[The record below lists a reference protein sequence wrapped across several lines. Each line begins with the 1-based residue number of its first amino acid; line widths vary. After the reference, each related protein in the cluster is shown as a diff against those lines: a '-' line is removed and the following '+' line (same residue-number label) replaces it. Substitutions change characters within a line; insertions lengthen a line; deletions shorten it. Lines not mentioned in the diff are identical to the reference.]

1 MNRDKLKCGGKR
13 HKALFGADGAIMAAA
28 TLTAAGMTTA
38 ATAAAANKQAKSIVE
53 SAKTQADSIKEQSEN
68 NTNLQKEQ
76 LEFTRAQNK
85 ENRQQQQ
92 DIQTTLQLLAGQQNM
107 NDRLEQNKKELKFGG
122 SKRQRLVNMPYN
134 GIQFKVTDGGGVIP
148 LNIDQNGYGLYEL
161 YGNDHEHYHKTKNG
175 KYKTGVGI
183 KFNDGSIVEGEGNQN
198 TNQGELLYV
207 TPKDAMFISKHNI
220 NGFNPAKSVING
232 LSPEQAFYIQ
242 ELIKNKEGLNDDGS
256 KAKRK
261 SIKKVM
267 GGLSPA
273 LMQANF
279 TQDPSNGTGPVVGG
293 VAYITNKN
301 KTQDK
306 PIVAKNGTR
315 IQLKRG
321 GKRIKC
327 GSGGFWQNYGG
338 ATIGAAGNIGGGI
351 INMIGNTIASNKL
364 ASAYQEAG
372 GILADA
378 YSQMKGIDLSEVSME
393 DYAAPHSIAVV
404 RGPSTNI
411 NPQLERIRR
420 NASSE
425 RRAINN
431 ATLSSAARQQ
441 KLAETNDRM
450 YQRMGEQYA
459 YKQNADE
466 RVKQENAARIT
477 QVSQDNANRDA
488 QARQNYANTRLSLMQ
503 YNNNIENSK
512 IAGIA
517 QSRADSITQSSS
529 AQAQGLQH
537 SMNAIGAGLQSA
549 GNQFASTYDNMRTE
563 KENFTK
569 TYMGLGNEDKVQA
582 AILRFKQTGDAS
594 FINSLLEGNAISD
607 EERASL
613 NKVLE
618 TKKKK

>member
-1 MNRDKLKCGGKR
+1 MNRTKLKCGGKR
-13 HKALFGADGAIMAAA
+13 HKALFGTDGAIMAAA
-28 TLTAAGMTTA
+28 TLAAAGMTTA
-38 ATAAAANKQAKSIVE
+38 ATAAAASKQAKSIVE

-122 SKRQRLVNMPYN
+122 SKRQKLVNMPNN
-134 GIQFKVTDGGGVIP
+134 GVQFKVTDGGGVLP

-207 TPKDAMFISKHNI
+207 TPKDAMFISKHNL

-242 ELIKNKEGLNDDGS
+242 ELIKNEEGLNDDGT
-256 KAKRK
+256 KVKRK
-261 SIKKVM
+261 SIKKTM

-279 TQDPSNGTGPVVGG
+279 TQNPSNGTGPVVGG
-293 VAYITNKN
+293 TAYIVNNN
-301 KTQDK
+301 KTK
-306 PIVAKNGTR
+306 EEPIVAKNGTR

-321 GKRIKC
+321 GKRVKC
-327 GSGGFWQNYGG
+327 ANGFWQNYGG
-338 ATIGAAGNIGGGI
+338 ATIGSIGNIGAAGI
-351 INMIGNTIASNKL
+351 NIIGNTIASNRL

-378 YSQMKGIDLSEVSME
+378 YSQMKGIDLSEISME

-459 YKQNADE
+459 YKHNADE

-488 QARQNYANTRLSLMQ
+488 QARQNYANAKLSLMQ
-503 YNNNIENSK
+503 YNNDIENSK
-512 IAGIA
+512 IAGMA
-517 QSRADSITQSSS
+517 QSNANAITQSS
-529 AQAQGLQH
+529 AIQAQGLQN
-537 SMNAIGAGLQSA
+537 SMNAISSA
-549 GNQFASTYDNMRTE
+549 ITGSAQGFANTYND
-563 KENFTK
+563 
-569 TYMGLGNEDKVQA
+569 
-582 AILRFKQTGDAS
+582 KQTAERNYQNILIGADTKRKIDAVIMRNDINTAKNLYDS
-594 FINSLLEGNAISD
+594 FKDSNNENEQAYAK
-607 EERASL
+607 RL
-613 NKVLE
+613 NDKF
-618 TKKKK
+618 KFD

>member
-13 HKALFGADGAIMAAA
+13 HKALFGEGAIMAAA
-28 TLTAAGMTTA
+28 TLAAAGMTTA
-38 ATAAAANKQAKSIVE
+38 ATNAAATKQAKSIIE

-107 NDRLEQNKKELKFGG
+107 NDRLEQTKKELKFGG
-122 SKRQRLVNMPYN
+122 NKRQKLSNTPYN
-134 GIQFKVTDGGGVIP
+134 RVQFKVTDGGGVIP

-207 TPKDAMFISKHNI
+207 TPKDAMFISKHSI

-232 LSPEQAFYIQ
+232 LSPEQAFYMQ

-261 SIKKVM
+261 SIKKLM

-279 TQDPSNGTGPVVGG
+279 TQDPSNETRPVVGG
-293 VAYITNKN
+293 VAYIVNNN
-301 KTQDK
+301 KTK
-306 PIVAKNGTR
+306 EEPIVAKNGTR

-327 GSGGFWQNYGG
+327 DSGGFWQNYGG
-338 ATIGAAGNIGGGI
+338 ATIGSIGNIGAAGI
-351 INMIGNTIASNKL
+351 NVIGNTIASNKL

-378 YSQMKGIDLSEVSME
+378 YSQMKGIDLSEVNME

-420 NASSE
+420 NAASE

-488 QARQNYANTRLSLMQ
+488 QARQNYANARLSLMQ
-503 YNNNIENSK
+503 YNNNIENAK
-512 IAGIA
+512 IAGRA
-517 QSRADSITQSSS
+517 QSLADSITQSSS

-549 GNQFASTYDNMRTE
+549 GSQFASAYDNMRTE
-563 KENFTK
+563 KQDFTK
-569 TYMGLGNEDKVQA
+569 TYIGLGNADKVQA
-582 AILRFKQTGDAS
+582 AILRFEQTGDKS
-594 FINSLLEGNAISD
+594 FINGLLKGNTISD
-607 EERASL
+607 EERKRLTDAL
-613 NKVLE
+613 NS
-618 TKKKK
+618 

>member
-13 HKALFGADGAIMAAA
+13 HKALFGDGAIMAAA
-28 TLTAAGMTTA
+28 TLTAAGMNVA
-38 ATAAAANKQAKSIVE
+38 ATNAAATKQAKSIVE
-53 SAKTQADSIKEQSEN
+53 SAKTQANSIKEQSEN
-68 NTNLQKEQ
+68 NANLQKEQ

-92 DIQTTLQLLAGQQNM
+92 DIQTTLQLLAGEQNM
-107 NDRLEQNKKELKFGG
+107 NDRLDQTKKELKFGG
-122 SKRQRLVNMPYN
+122 NKRRKLSNTPYN
-134 GIQFKVTDGGGVIP
+134 RVQFKVTDGGGVTP

-183 KFNDGSIVEGEGNQN
+183 KFNDGSVVEGEGNQN

-232 LSPEQAFYIQ
+232 LSPEQAFYMQ
-242 ELIKNKEGLNDDGS
+242 ELIKNEEGLNDDGT
-256 KAKRK
+256 KVKRK

-293 VAYITNKN
+293 AAYIVNNN
-301 KTQDK
+301 KTKKK

-315 IQLKRG
+315 IQLKHG
-321 GKRIKC
+321 GKRVKC
-327 GSGGFWQNYGG
+327 ASGGFWQNYGG
-338 ATIGAAGNIGGGI
+338 AAISAGGNLGGGI

-459 YKQNADE
+459 YKHNVDE
-466 RVKQENAARIT
+466 KVKQENAARIT

-488 QARQNYANTRLSLMQ
+488 QARQNYANARLSLMQ

-512 IAGIA
+512 IAGMA
-517 QSRADSITQSSS
+517 QSRADAITQSSS
-529 AQAQGLQH
+529 AQAQGLQN

-549 GNQFASTYDNMRTE
+549 GSQFASTYDNIRTE
-563 KENFTK
+563 KQDFTK
-569 TYMGLGNEDKVQA
+569 SYMGLGNEDKVQA
-582 AILRFKQTGDAS
+582 AILRYEDTGDAS
-594 FINSLLEGNAISD
+594 FINSLLAGNTISE
-607 EERASL
+607 EERKSL
-613 NKVLE
+613 NE
-618 TKKKK
+618 TLKYNKKK

>member
-1 MNRDKLKCGGKR
+1 MNRNKLKCGGKR

-38 ATAAAANKQAKSIVE
+38 ATAAAASKQAKSIVE

-107 NDRLEQNKKELKFGG
+107 NDRLDQTKKELKFGG
-122 SKRQRLVNMPYN
+122 NKRQKLVNMSNN
-134 GIQFKVTDGGGVIP
+134 GVQFKVTDGGGVLP

-161 YGNDHEHYHKTKNG
+161 YGNDHEHYHKTKSG

-207 TPKDAMFISKHNI
+207 TPKDAMFISKHSI

-242 ELIKNKEGLNDDGS
+242 ELIKKEEGLNDDGS
-256 KAKRK
+256 KTKRK
-261 SIKKVM
+261 SIKKLM

-279 TQDPSNGTGPVVGG
+279 TQDPRNGTGPVIGG
-293 VAYITNKN
+293 AAYIVNNN
-301 KTQDK
+301 KTK
-306 PIVAKNGTR
+306 EEPIVAKNGTR

-321 GKRIKC
+321 GKRVKC
-327 GSGGFWQNYGG
+327 ANGFWQNYGG
-338 ATIGAAGNIGGGI
+338 AAISAGGNIGGGI

-420 NASSE
+420 NATSE

-459 YKQNADE
+459 YKHNVDE
-466 RVKQENAARIT
+466 KVKQENAARIT

-488 QARQNYANTRLSLMQ
+488 QARQNYANARLSLMQ
-503 YNNNIENSK
+503 YNNQIENAK
-512 IAGIA
+512 IAGRA
-517 QSRADSITQSSS
+517 QSLANAITESS
-529 AQAQGLQH
+529 AINYN
-537 SMNAIGAGLQSA
+537 STINSVNAIGS
-549 GNQFASTYDNMRTE
+549 
-563 KENFTK
+563 
-569 TYMGLGNEDKVQA
+569 
-582 AILRFKQTGDAS
+582 
-594 FINSLLEGNAISD
+594 AISGSAQGFANTYSD
-607 EERASL
+607 KQIAERDYQKILIGADTKRKIEAVIMRNDINTAKNLYESFKNSNNVNEQQYAKKL
-613 NKVLE
+613 NDKF
-618 TKKKK
+618 KFD

>member
-13 HKALFGADGAIMAAA
+13 HKALFGDGAIMAAA
-28 TLTAAGMTTA
+28 TLAAAGMTTA
-38 ATAAAANKQAKSIVE
+38 ATAAAASKQAKSIVE

-107 NDRLEQNKKELKFGG
+107 NDRLDQTKKELKFGG
-122 SKRQRLVNMPYN
+122 SKRQKLSDMSYN
-134 GIQFKVTDGGGVIP
+134 GVQFKVTDGGGVIP

-207 TPKDAMFISKHNI
+207 TPKDAMFISKHSI

-232 LSPEQAFYIQ
+232 LSPEQAFYMQ

-293 VAYITNKN
+293 AAYIVNKN
-301 KTQDK
+301 KTQEE

-321 GKRIKC
+321 GKRVKC
-327 GSGGFWQNYGG
+327 ANGFWQNYGG
-338 ATIGAAGNIGGGI
+338 ATIGSIGNIGAAGI
-351 INMIGNTIASNKL
+351 NVIGNTIASNRL

-378 YSQMKGIDLSEVSME
+378 YSQMKGIDLSEVNME

-420 NASSE
+420 NSSSE

-488 QARQNYANTRLSLMQ
+488 QARQNYANARLSLMQ
-503 YNNNIENSK
+503 YNNNIENAK
-512 IAGIA
+512 IAGRA
-517 QSRADSITQSSS
+517 QSLADAITQSSS

-537 SMNAIGAGLQSA
+537 SMNALGAGLQSA
-549 GNQFASTYDNMRTE
+549 GSQFASAYDNIRTE
-563 KENFTK
+563 KQDFTK
-569 TYMGLGNEDKVQA
+569 TYMGLGDKDKVQA
-582 AILRFKQTGDAS
+582 AILRYEDTGDAS
-594 FINSLLEGNAISD
+594 FINGLLKGNTISN

-613 NKVLE
+613 IKILE